1 MIDYLIIGGDS
12 LIGSSIYQYLKC
24 KGSSVLKT
32 TRKFGIK
39 NEDSIYFDL
48 LKSSLALPDAK
59 NVFFCIGLTS
69 HELCEAEPV
78 KARLINVDLS
88 ITLIENYYLRGSR
101 VVYFSS
107 NAVFDGQ
114 KSILKTDTATCPINE
129 YGRQKVE
136 IEDKILSL
144 GLNATVI
151 RMTKIISYKTPLISS
166 WVKTLSNHERIYP
179 FDDLYLSPISP
190 RYVSQIASDHRL
202 SSIVHVSGECQLSYW
217 ELAIKLARHLEFPD
231 RLVCRQSIQNLG
243 NNLLYTPKFSKLD
256 MTESQL
262 HYGYGGQSV
271 NLVIKEISEEF
282 KKL

>member
-1 MIDYLIIGGDS
+1 
-12 LIGSSIYQYLKC
+12 
-24 KGSSVLKT
+24 
-32 TRKFGIK
+32 
-39 NEDSIYFDL
+39 
-48 LKSSLALPDAK
+48 
-59 NVFFCIGLTS
+59 
-69 HELCEAEPV
+69 
-78 KARLINVDLS
+78 
-88 ITLIENYYLRGSR
+88 
-101 VVYFSS
+101 
-107 NAVFDGQ
+107 
-114 KSILKTDTATCPINE
+114 
-129 YGRQKVE
+129 
-136 IEDKILSL
+136 
-144 GLNATVI
+144 
-151 RMTKIISYKTPLISS
+151 MTKIISYKTPLISS